1 MCLVQLLCLQLMPNT
16 VSELPALFGSEK
28 DKLRTSTTVFVKQKK
43 IGLAIDCSFTFS
55 SAGKDIWQKHL
66 CKDLAVL
73 CKQHGVEMRVWLP
86 THLKVM

>member
-1 MCLVQLLCLQLMPNT
+1 MPGTAALST
-16 VSELPALFGSEK
+16 VNAKHCVRAASSIWVRKGQIK
-28 DKLRTSTTVFVKQKK
+28 DQYNCFCKAKKK